1 MAAEPVRQGARA
13 RELIGAAGTGGSV
26 TLIAAGTQARV
37 LDAGGPD
44 AAARLA
50 AALDTLQP
58 AGTGSD
64 IAGALTLAEAA
75 LQGRPAPRVV
85 VLTDGSMSHPSSR
98 SHPPPRLRALRQ
110 AETQAAVSALGVERE
125 RLHFLGLPDGR
136 APCAGAA
143 MEEAAARVAELARLY
158 QAGAILTTWEH
169 DPHADHVAAYAIGR
183 SAARVA
189 GTRLVSYPVW
199 GWALPQRRRLPVGA
213 VAGARL
219 DIARHLPAKRR
230 AIAAH
235 ASQHPGVI
243 ADDPNGF
250 HLPASLLSAV
260 DRPFEVFLFER

>member
-1 MAAEPVRQGARA
+1 MAGLPF
-13 RELIGAAGTGGSV
+13 GTLDEITVGGTTLVLAPHPDDESLGCGG
-26 TLIAAGTQARV
+26 LIAEACAR
-37 LDAGGPD
+37 
-44 AAARLA
+44 
-50 AALDTLQP
+50 
-58 AGTGSD
+58 
-64 IAGALTLAEAA
+64 
-75 LQGRPAPRVV
+75 GRPPVVV

-98 SHPPPRLRALRQ
+98 SHPAPRLRALRQ
-110 AETQAAVSALGVERE
+110 TETQAAVSALGVEGG

-143 MEEAAARVAELARLY
+143 MEEAAARVAELAQLY
-158 QAGAILTTWEH
+158 QARAILTTWQH
-169 DPHADHVAAYAIGR
+169 DPHADHVAAYVIGR
-183 SAARVA
+183 SAARLA

-199 GWALPQRRRLPVGA
+199 GWALPPRQRLPVDA

-235 ASQHPGVI
+235 ASQHTGVI